1 MWDFSCFYEELYS
14 LSDGFPTML
23 SYIGFVPQRD
33 FLVLPLCFFTDW
45 RLAHTTYIYM
55 SLILH
60 CFGQSFAEVFLPRK
74 MCGRIKIRSTNLWN
88 FPFRSWRLIP
98 FLWDGV
104 SGEQIWCAF
113 GEQATSTLAFCS
125 PWEVILPCYK
135 QLQEGVPWLRMEV
148 SSYQWGKRAV
158 CLQWSKGVWCS
169 GQHLHLQ
176 LFEIS

>member
-1 MWDFSCFYEELYS
+1 MFLRGALLTEWW
-14 LSDGFPTML
+14 FPHNAFIYRL
-23 SYIGFVPQRD
+23 CPPAWLPCAS
-33 FLVLPLCFFTDW
+33 LVLLHWLKTCPHYL
-45 RLAHTTYIYM
+45 YIHVINS
-55 SLILH
+55 SLFWTVF
-60 CFGQSFAEVFLPRK
+60 CRSFLPRK

-88 FPFRSWRLIP
+88 FPFKSWRLIP

-135 QLQEGVPWLRMEV
+135 QLQGGVPWLRMEV

-176 LFEIS
+176 SFEIS